1 MSKNVTRL
9 FEQFQ
14 PENYNLEIKI
24 DKSAMSFSGK
34 VVITGK
40 KVGRPSKRLT
50 FHQKELKITGAVVT
64 KHDKKGETPIKIS
77 RINLQKTFNEV
88 RLHSDDMIYPGKYT
102 IALEFTGKI
111 TDAMNGLYP
120 SRYKDDGK
128 EKIIFGT
135 QFESHHAREV
145 FPCIDE
151 PEAKATFDLSLTTD
165 EKDVAL
171 SNTPV
176 KSVESSEQKVAS
188 GLQTTT
194 FETTPIMSTYLL
206 AFVAGDLKYKEAKTK
221 DGVVIR
227 TYATPDKIEETD
239 FALDVAVK
247 TLEFYNQYFDI
258 PYPLEKLDMVA
269 LPDFAAGAM
278 ENWGLVTYREHCLL
292 VDPRNTS
299 VPTKQYVAMV
309 VAHELAHQW
318 FGNLVTM
325 RWWTDL
331 WLNEGFASWIEY
343 MAVDKIFPQWQMWT
357 QFIADEQQVALRLDA
372 LDNTHPIRVPVH
384 HPDEIRT
391 IFDTISY
398 AKGASAIHM
407 LHDYL
412 GPENFRDGLRH
423 YLKKH
428 SYKNTKTVDLWE
440 ALEEVSKKDVKDFM
454 HAWTRQPGFPMVTA
468 SFEDSKATVSQ
479 QRFFLSKPSKIDK
492 PLLWPIPLRGGNGL
506 ANAVL
511 STDSSSFS
519 LTGNSDDYYINKTR
533 SGFYRTT
540 YDHKTTEKLANLISA
555 GKITPL
561 ARLGLLSD
569 SFEVAKAG
577 YGSTEDALLLLSHY
591 VDEDNAAVW
600 DSMASAIGD
609 VKSVMGNDEDIRE
622 AMKPFV
628 RSIATKQFKR
638 LGWQT
643 KKDEVYF
650 DTLLRSTILG
660 LMSSSDDPDIIKH
673 CQKLFQ
679 DSKSPEDIQPD
690 IRGIVWGTVARH
702 GGKKEFDTFVNW
714 HNQSTNSEVR
724 TSLASAITGFKDVDL
739 TKKALAMVKTKDV
752 RSQDAAYWIA
762 YALMNRFG
770 RDAAWQWLQHNWDWL
785 GEILGTDLSFS
796 RFPIYAARVF
806 TGKKYMKQF
815 KDFFEPKI
823 SPSLERSIKQGIEI
837 IQWHTDW
844 YDRDHA
850 LVLEFLKKQK

>member
-9 FEQFQ
+9 FEQFR
-14 PENYNLEIKI
+14 PENYKIDISI
-24 DKSAMSFSGK
+24 DKSKMTFSGK
-34 VVITGK
+34 VTVQGK
-40 KVGRPSKRLT
+40 KTGRPSKRLT
-50 FHQKELKITGAVVT
+50 FHQKELKITSA
-64 KHDKKGETPIKIS
+64 KIIKNDKKGEVPVQIS
-77 RINLQKTFNEV
+77 RINVHKTFNEV
-88 RLHSDDMIYPGKYT
+88 RLHSDDMVYPGAYT
-102 IALEFTGKI
+102 VTLEFSGKI

-120 SRYKDDGK
+120 SRYKDEAGK
-128 EKIIFGT
+128 EQLIFGT

-151 PEAKATFDLSLTTD
+151 PEAKATFDLSLSTAATD
-165 EKDVAL
+165 VVL

-176 KSVESSEQKVAS
+176 KSQAKEDK
-188 GLQTTT
+188 LQTSV

-206 AFVAGDLKYKEAKTK
+206 AFVAGDMKYKEAKTK
-221 DGVVIR
+221 DNVIIR
-227 TYATPDKIEETD
+227 TYATPDKIKETD
-239 FALDVAVK
+239 FALGVAVK
-247 TLEFYNQYFDI
+247 TLEFYNDYFGI

-292 VDPRNTS
+292 VDPKNTS

-343 MAVDKIFPQWQMWT
+343 MAVDKIFPEWQMWT
-357 QFIADEQQVALRLDA
+357 QFITDDQQVALRLDA

-412 GPENFRDGLRH
+412 GPEHFRDGLRH

-428 SYKNTKTVDLWE
+428 SYKNTETTDLWD
-440 ALEEVSKKDVKDFM
+440 ALEEVSKKDVKEFM
-454 HAWTRQPGFPMVTA
+454 HAWTRQPGFPVVKA
-468 SFEDSKATVSQ
+468 SFNESSVDVSQ
-479 QRFFLSKPSKIDK
+479 QRFFLAKPDKIDN
-492 PLLWPIPLRGGNGL
+492 PLLWPVPLSGDKNLGD
-506 ANAVL
+506 AVL
-511 STDSSSFS
+511 KTESSTFKMSGSTD
-519 LTGNSDDYYINKTR
+519 DCYINTTR

-540 YDHKTTEKLANLISA
+540 YDKTTTKKLADLIGA
-555 GKITPL
+555 GKLPPL
-561 ARLGLLSD
+561 VRLGLLSD

-577 YGSTEDALLLLSHY
+577 FGSTEDALLLLSNFAN
-591 VDEDNAAVW
+591 EDNAAVW
-600 DSMASAIGD
+600 DSIASGIGD
-609 VKSVMGNDEDIRE
+609 IKSVMGNDEEIRE
-622 AMKPFV
+622 AIKPFV
-628 RSIATKQFKR
+628 RTVAEKQFKR
-638 LGWQT
+638 LGWLA
-643 KKDEVYF
+643 KDNEDYF

-660 LMSSSDDPDIIKH
+660 LMASSDDDDVIKH
-673 CQKLFQ
+673 CQKLFSQ
-679 DSKSPEDIQPD
+679 AKTPEDIQPD

-702 GGKKEFDTFVNW
+702 GGKNEFDIFVNW

-724 TSLASAITGFKDVDL
+724 TSLAAAITGFKEVDL

-770 RDAAWQWLQHNWDWL
+770 REAAWQWMQQNWDWL
-785 GEILGTDLSFS
+785 EKTLGTDLSFS

-806 TGKKYMKQF
+806 TGKKHLKQF
-815 KDFFEPKI
+815 QDFFQPKM
-823 SPSLERSIKQGIEI
+823 SPSLERAIKQGIEI
-837 IQWHTDW
+837 IQWHTGW
-844 YDRDHA
+844 YDRDHKV
-850 LVLEFLKKQK
+850 VLDFFRNQK